1 MRHRSGPRY
10 HTSSFGLPAVATL
23 NNSRVQRI
31 HQVAKLLVTD
41 KDGTNPTPFLRGILT
56 SSLQSLG
63 IGFTE
68 AYQLA
73 TSVRQD
79 LSDKDT
85 IDRGSLRQYVAKR
98 LKRSKSAELA
108 TRYLENEELTESIT
122 VIDGSGE
129 ESPFSRSLLR
139 RTLQTCGLDSDKA
152 SASTAAI
159 YQQLLRDRVSRIDSE
174 SLRKQV
180 SDLLKKTASAGTAHR
195 YNIWVDYTRTD
206 RPLILLVGGTAGSG
220 KSTVT
225 SEVANRLEIVRSV
238 STDMLREVMRV
249 MMPERL
255 LPVLHQSSFNAWKA
269 LPTTAHG
276 VHDPE
281 HLLTE
286 GYYSQAQLLSL
297 ACEAVI
303 ARAIRERVSLILEG
317 VHVHPGLL
325 ELMPKDGSIT
335 YAMIMLGVLDR
346 KELKRRIRGR
356 GGNVP
361 MRRAARYLESFDAIW
376 GLQSHLLSEADRL
389 GVPIIVNSQKD
400 ITVRQVV
407 GTAVDALGQDLGKG
421 KTAKGANLAAKGN

>member
-1 MRHRSGPRY
+1 M
-10 HTSSFGLPAVATL
+10 
-23 NNSRVQRI
+23 
-31 HQVAKLLVTD
+31 AKLLVTD

-56 SSLQSLG
+56 SSLQGVGLG
-63 IGFTE
+63 FAE
-68 AYQLA
+68 AYEFA

-79 LSDKDT
+79 LSEKDT
-85 IDRGSLRQYVAKR
+85 IDRGSLRQIVAKR
-98 LKRSKSAELA
+98 LKRSSGADVAK
-108 TRYLENEELTESIT
+108 RYLEEEGGAESIT
-122 VIDGSGE
+122 VRDGSGE
-129 ESPFSRSLLR
+129 EKPFSRSYLR
-139 RTLQTCGLDSDKA
+139 RTLQTCGLDSDQA
-152 SASTAAI
+152 SVSTAAI
-159 YQQLLRDRVSRIDSE
+159 YQQLLRQHVSNIDSD
-174 SLRKQV
+174 SLRELV
-180 SDLLKKTASAGTAHR
+180 ISLLKKTASVEIARR
-195 YNIWVDYTRTD
+195 YDIWVDYSRSG
-206 RPLILLVGGTAGSG
+206 RPVILMVGGTAGSG

-269 LPTTAHG
+269 LPSTAPGHQ
-276 VHDPE
+276 DPE

-325 ELMPKDGSIT
+325 ELIPRDGSIT
-335 YAMIMLGVLDR
+335 FAMVMLGVLDR

-356 GGNVP
+356 SGAVP
-361 MRRAARYLESFDAIW
+361 MRRATRYLESFDAIW

-389 GVPIIVNSQKD
+389 GVPIIVNAQKD

-407 GTAVDALGQDLGKG
+407 GTAVDALGHDIGKRTATT
-421 KTAKGANLAAKGN
+421 KTGHAAKGA